1 MHTFRQSFSLNQKRI
16 DEVSSRANEH
26 HQKIRSEVEKYS
38 KDEQLRRVIDRIS
51 NQAQR

>member
-1 MHTFRQSFSLNQKRI
+1 MYTFRQSFSLNQKRL
-16 DEVSSRANEH
+16 DEVSARANEH

-38 KDEQLRRVIDRIS
+38 KDEQLKRVIERIA